1 VLLDSNGKK
10 TRFLTQAVIELQLSS
25 RVSVVN
31 LRAEDHVGQY
41 DGIIAR
47 AVMDT
52 GVFIQLTEHL
62 CRDTGSWWLMKGVFP
77 QEELNHL
84 PTGFSV
90 SHHELSVPN
99 LQAERWLI
107 KATKI

>member
-1 VLLDSNGKK
+1 
-10 TRFLTQAVIELQLSS
+10 
-25 RVSVVN
+25 
-31 LRAEDHVGQY
+31 
-41 DGIIAR
+41 
-47 AVMDT
+47 
-52 GVFIQLTEHL
+52 
-62 CRDTGSWWLMKGVFP
+62 MKGVFP